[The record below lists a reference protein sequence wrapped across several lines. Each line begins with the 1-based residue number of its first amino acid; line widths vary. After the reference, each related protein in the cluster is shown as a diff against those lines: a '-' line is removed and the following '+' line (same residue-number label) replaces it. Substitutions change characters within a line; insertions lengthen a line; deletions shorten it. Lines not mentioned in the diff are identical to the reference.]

1 MEKIIRDRLNTEVGT
16 DDSETMQDIDPELKA
31 SLDNLYLIEPE
42 IEEERGLIK
51 RIISKIFP
59 AMNLKQDNFFKGD
72 TSESFR
78 KLSS

>member
-16 DDSETMQDIDPELKA
+16 DDSETMQDIDPGLKA
-31 SLDNLYLIEPE
+31 NLGNLDLIKPE

-59 AMNLKQDNFFKGD
+59 AMNSKKDDLFKGD